1 MVAVA
6 SVLEPVAEDVVVA
19 AELVGLAGP
28 AAALVGAVVAVPD
41 VVAGLVGREAVEL
54 VEGVAGLLVLDAQ
67 AFDLVG
73 EVEALVGLA
82 AAGWERGVAPGRCR
96 VKAEEEA
103 VGLGVEDAG
112 GEVLLEVV
120 EGRGEVGD

>member
-73 EVEALVGLA
+73 EVEALVRLA
-82 AAGWERGVAPGRCR
+82 AAGWEWGVASGRCR